1 MRAIIDPFISVDRV
15 DDLHS
20 GHLLDG
26 ASSEWQLPA
35 FGFEIVV
42 ALIAQ
47 HQDVVDLDELVGLH
61 RNVTFGATALR
72 AVGALHREVR
82 VGDPS
87 VVALQ
92 PGISGLR
99 EVDQSMAPDDEIV
112 LAGCVFAMAR
122 RQSVTP
128 FWLRGAIVSHL
139 MVSFNDVGAPGAMLA
154 GAKLEGSL
162 SKPPKLAVA

>member
-1 MRAIIDPFISVDRV
+1 
-15 DDLHS
+15 
-20 GHLLDG
+20 
-26 ASSEWQLPA
+26 
-35 FGFEIVV
+35 
-42 ALIAQ
+42 
-47 HQDVVDLDELVGLH
+47 
-61 RNVTFGATALR
+61 
-72 AVGALHREVR
+72 
-82 VGDPS
+82 
-87 VVALQ
+87 
-92 PGISGLR
+92 
-99 EVDQSMAPDDEIV
+99 MAPDDEIV